1 MRIVAA
7 PPAPS
12 AASQSL
18 RAVITSW
25 CYPSDT
31 KRDRRLDLLRG
42 YCVFAMTVDHLDVP
56 TWLYWFTGGN
66 RFFVS
71 AAEGF
76 VFISGLVMGLVYR
89 PLTEHQGLGARR
101 KKRSSARRSST

>member
-1 MRIVAA
+1 MAA
-7 PPAPS
+7 PPAPP
-12 AASQSL
+12 AA
-18 RAVITSW
+18 RATRPGLLTAW
-25 CYPSDT
+25 RYPSDT

-71 AAEGF
+71 AAAATIAGF
-76 VFISGLVMGLVYR
+76 SLV
-89 PLTEHQGLGARR
+89 
-101 KKRSSARRSST
+101 